1 VQTAPPI
8 TDPYYSF
15 RKAHPMLHKLRNRA
29 QDARGFTLIELLVVI
44 LIIGLLAAIALP
56 AFLSQRSRAQDTEAK
71 VAVREAHT
79 AIETHYTDKQNY
91 VTDESGLEDIEA
103 SLKSG
108 AGASLVVTPGTSTE
122 DTYTLDVT
130 SKTGNHWF
138 MEKTASGVVTRSC
151 TRANEHGG
159 CPATL
164 SW

>member
-79 AIETHYTDKQNY
+79 AIETHYTDRQNY
-91 VTDESGLEDIEA
+91 ITDEDGLKDIES
-103 SLKSG
+103 SLNSG
-108 AGASLVVTPGTSTE
+108 AGASLAVTPGTSTE
-122 DTYTLDVT
+122 DTYSLDVT
-130 SKTGNHWF
+130 STTGNHF
-138 MEKTASGVVTRSC
+138 LMVKDDTGRVTRTC
-151 TRANEHGG
+151 TRENENGG
-159 CPATL
+159 CPSSL